1 MGFEESILLFLLFG
15 LVTLFVFS
23 VIFLLKKPID
33 TTVKIFWVILMGLL
47 PYLGVIAFWVWH
59 FSEKIS
65 VGKPVR

>member
-1 MGFEESILLFLLFG
+1 MGFKESILLSLSFG
-15 LVTLFVFS
+15 LIALFIFS

-47 PYLGVIAFWVWH
+47 PYLGVIAFWVWQ
-59 FSEKIS
+59 FSDKTS